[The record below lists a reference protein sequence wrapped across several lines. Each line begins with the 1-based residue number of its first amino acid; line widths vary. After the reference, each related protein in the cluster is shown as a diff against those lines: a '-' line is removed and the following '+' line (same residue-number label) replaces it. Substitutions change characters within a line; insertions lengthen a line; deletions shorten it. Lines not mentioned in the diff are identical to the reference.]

1 MRNKNARP
9 WRLLAAVGLV
19 VTLACGCAGQPAV
32 DDAVDHGGSLVSE
45 EGHVMNSDGSGLTQ
59 LTDSLAE
66 DFYPAWRP

>member
-1 MRNKNARP
+1 MRNKNAGP

-45 EGHVMNSDGSGLTQ
+45 EGQIAFTRATKFNWTNWTSSESDI
-59 LTDSLAE
+59 
-66 DFYPAWRP
+66 